1 MANPFGDKD
10 QASKRPAHTIEGTA
24 TEVSVESGP
33 EQERA
38 GAAGVE
44 EREPGEGLDDGAS
57 AGRAD
62 PHPPRP
68 QRSGLAQLKSFM
80 THLAAGVVGGLI
92 GVIGLALSSSDFGA
106 GLKSAPAPEVAA
118 VEQRLAALEAASPPA
133 APDIEALSALEGR
146 IATLE
151 SAEKTDATKRTE
163 LADRVGQLDASLAG
177 LAKAA
182 EEGGSVP
189 AAAATA
195 QQIEEAERR
204 LDIKL
209 ADALAK
215 GEAANRTAIEEV
227 AKAVAELRAK
237 LGALAEAKFGTG
249 DASASPELA
258 AFTERLAKLEAM
270 LPELAGA
277 IDKEAAGAKSAALA
291 IAFAN
296 LRAAV
301 SDGRPYAAELDTIG
315 TLAPAL
321 GDLGVLPGY
330 AEKGIPTL
338 LDLTRSFV
346 PARDEALAAP
356 APEGEASLVGSLMAS
371 AESMVK
377 IRRIDETPA
386 GEGAEAAL
394 ARAKSALDKGDL
406 ASAVKE
412 VETLDDKARHAFS
425 GWLGD
430 ARARL
435 AAGETLTRLEGAL
448 LISMGGE
455 AEATQP

>member
-1 MANPFGDKD
+1 
-10 QASKRPAHTIEGTA
+10 
-24 TEVSVESGP
+24 
-33 EQERA
+33 
-38 GAAGVE
+38 
-44 EREPGEGLDDGAS
+44 
-57 AGRAD
+57 
-62 PHPPRP
+62 
-68 QRSGLAQLKSFM
+68 
-80 THLAAGVVGGLI
+80 
-92 GVIGLALSSSDFGA
+92 
-106 GLKSAPAPEVAA
+106 
-118 VEQRLAALEAASPPA
+118 
-133 APDIEALSALEGR
+133 
-146 IATLE
+146 
-151 SAEKTDATKRTE
+151 
-163 LADRVGQLDASLAG
+163 
-177 LAKAA
+177 
-182 EEGGSVP
+182 VP

-204 LDIKL
+204 LDTKL

-215 GEAANRTAIEEV
+215 GEAANRAAIEEV

-249 DASASPELA
+249 DASAPPELA

-377 IRRIDETPA
+377 IRRIDDTPA
-386 GEGAEAAL
+386 GEGTEAAL
-394 ARAKSALDKGDL
+394 ARAKSALDNGDL

-412 VETLDDKARHAFS
+412 VETLDDKPRHAFS

>member
-1 MANPFGDKD
+1 MASPFGDKD

-24 TEVSVESGP
+24 TELSVESGS
-33 EQERA
+33 EQDRA
-38 GAAGVE
+38 ASGVE
-44 EREPGEGLDDGAS
+44 ERERAEGPGDGAS
-57 AGRAD
+57 ASRAD
-62 PHPPRP
+62 PHSARPPR
-68 QRSGLAQLKSFM
+68 SGVAQLKSFS
-80 THLAAGVVGGLI
+80 THLAAGLIGGLI

-133 APDIEALSALEGR
+133 SDTEALSALEGR

-151 SAEKTDATKRTE
+151 SAEKADVLKLTD
-163 LADRVGQLDASLAG
+163 LADRVTKLDASLAA

-204 LDIKL
+204 LDAKL

-215 GEAANRTAIEEV
+215 GEAANSAAIEEV

-249 DASASPELA
+249 DASAPPAEFA
-258 AFTERLAKLEAM
+258 AFTERLARLEAM

-301 SDGRPYAAELDTIG
+301 SDGRPYAAELDTMG

-321 GDLGVLPGY
+321 GDLGALPAY

-338 LDLTRSFV
+338 LDLTRSFAA
-346 PARDEALAAP
+346 ARDEALTAP

-371 AESMVK
+371 AQSMVK
-377 IRRIDETPA
+377 IRRIDEAPG
-386 GEGAEAAL
+386 GEGEQPAL

-406 ASAVKE
+406 AGAVKE
-412 VETLDDKARHAFS
+412 VETLDDKARHTFS
-425 GWLGD
+425 GWLND